1 MNVKLHLRSGRVLTI
16 DTARPVLR
24 KAAPRAKT
32 CDCADCGG
40 TCKDAAKKTLDA
52 GEVRQKLNELMKFFS
67 LSGDAAQDEAVR
79 DQTPGI
85 DRIRQSLAD
94 WQEEQKITQAEIDA
108 AIPAAVPALN
118 RILQNQIIR
127 IKQLEMELFRLE
139 RDGENRGV

>member
-1 MNVKLHLRSGRVLTI
+1 MSVILHLHRPNGRVLTF
-16 DTARPVLR
+16 DSAKPAL
-24 KAAPRAKT
+24 RAKVR
-32 CDCADCGG
+32 DCPGCGG
-40 TCKDAAKKTLDA
+40 ACKDAKKTVDA
-52 GEVRQKLNELMKFFS
+52 GEVKQKLHELMQFFS
-67 LSGDAAQDEAVR
+67 LSGDAAQDGEEVR

-94 WQEEQKITQAEIDA
+94 WQEEQKITQAEIAA

-118 RILQNQIIR
+118 RILQNQTIR

>member
-1 MNVKLHLRSGRVLTI
+1 MRAKVRDCPGCGGKCK
-16 DTARPVLR
+16 DTA
-24 KAAPRAKT
+24 KT
-32 CDCADCGG
+32 I
-40 TCKDAAKKTLDA
+40 DA

-67 LSGDAAQDEAVR
+67 LSGDAAKDGEEVVEER
-79 DQTPGI
+79 TPGI

-108 AIPAAVPALN
+108 AIPSAVPALN